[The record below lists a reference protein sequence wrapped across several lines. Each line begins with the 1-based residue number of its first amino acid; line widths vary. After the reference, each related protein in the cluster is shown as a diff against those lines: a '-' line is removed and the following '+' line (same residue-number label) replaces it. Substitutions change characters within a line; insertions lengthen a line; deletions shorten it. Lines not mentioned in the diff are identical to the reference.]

1 MDFAFSDEQEEFRS
15 TLQRFFEEK
24 APSTEVRR
32 LMETSEGYDPAVWKQ
47 MAEELGLQGIHL
59 PEEYG
64 GQGFGFLELGI
75 VLEEMG
81 RVLLP
86 SPFYATVCLAANA
99 ILNAGNQSQKQ
110 ALLPGIAA
118 GETLATLA
126 LCEDSGR
133 FDAAGITLEAVPEGE
148 GYRLDGHKSFV
159 IDGQVADCL
168 VVVARLAGS
177 TGTDGITLVT
187 VHSNDPGVAATPL
200 ETMDEIRKQ
209 ARIEFSGARGEI
221 LGEEGKGWPPLAKTL
236 DQANIMLAAEM
247 LGASQKCLE
256 MAVEYAK
263 VRMQFARPIGS
274 FQAIKHKAAEVL
286 LEIELAKSAGYYSW
300 WVADER
306 QEELAEAASVAKSVC
321 ADTFLLAAAEGI
333 QIHGGIGFTWEH
345 DAHLYLKRAKGSE
358 ILFGD
363 ATAHRARLADPARLV
378 GRRARR

>member
-15 TLQRFFEEK
+15 TLRRFFEEK

-32 LMETSEGYDPAVWKQ
+32 LMETSEGYDPGVWKQ
-47 MAEELGLQGIHL
+47 MAEELGLQGIQL

-81 RVLLP
+81 RVLFP

-99 ILNAGNQSQKQ
+99 ILNAGSEAQKQ

-126 LCEDSGR
+126 LSEDSGR
-133 FDAAGITLEAVPEGE
+133 FDATGIALEAVPDGG

-168 VVVARLAGS
+168 VVAARLAGS
-177 TGTDGITLVT
+177 AGTDGITLVT
-187 VHSNDPGVAATPL
+187 VHSDDPGVAATPL

-209 ARIEFSGARGEI
+209 ARIEFSGARAEI
-221 LGEEGKGWPPLAKTL
+221 LGDAGAGWPPLAKTL
-236 DQANIMLAAEM
+236 DQAVIMLAAEM
-247 LGASQKCLE
+247 LGGSQKCLE

-286 LEIELAKSAGYYSW
+286 LEIELARSAGYYSW

-306 QEELAEAASVAKSVC
+306 EEELAEAASLAKSVC
-321 ADTFLLAAAEGI
+321 ADTFLLAASEGI

-363 ATAHRARLADPARLV
+363 ATEHRARLATQL
-378 GRRARR
+378 GL

>member
-15 TLQRFFEEK
+15 TLRRFFEEK
-24 APSTEVRR
+24 APSAEVRR
-32 LMETSEGYDPAVWKQ
+32 LMETSEGYDPGVWKQ
-47 MAEELGLQGIHL
+47 MAEELGLQGVHL

-81 RVLLP
+81 RVLFP
-86 SPFYATVCLAANA
+86 SPFFATVCLAANA
-99 ILNAGNQSQKQ
+99 ILNAGSEAQKQ

-126 LCEDSGR
+126 LSEDSGR
-133 FDAAGITLEAVPEGE
+133 FDAAGITLEAVPDGG

-159 IDGQVADCL
+159 IDGQIADCL
-168 VVVARLAGS
+168 VVAARMKGSAGNE
-177 TGTDGITLVT
+177 GITLVT
-187 VHSNDPGVAATPL
+187 VRSDDPGVAATPL

-209 ARIEFSGARGEI
+209 ARIEFSGARAEI
-221 LGEEGKGWPPLAKTL
+221 LGCEGAAWPALSKTL
-236 DQANIMLAAEM
+236 DQAVVMLAAEM

-274 FQAIKHKAAEVL
+274 FQAIKHKAADVL
-286 LEIELAKSAGYYSW
+286 LEVELAKSAGYYSW
-300 WVADER
+300 WIADQRE
-306 QEELAEAASVAKSVC
+306 EELAEAASLAKSVC
-321 ADTFLLAAAEGI
+321 TDTFLLAATESI

-358 ILFGD
+358 ILFGN
-363 ATAHRARLADPARLV
+363 ATEHRARLVTQL
-378 GRRARR
+378 GL

>member
-1 MDFAFSDEQEEFRS
+1 MDFAFSDEQEEFRT

-99 ILNAGNQSQKQ
+99 ILNAGDQAQKQ

-133 FDAAGITLEAVPEGE
+133 FDAAGITLEVVPEGE
-148 GYRLDGHKSFV
+148 GCRLDGHKSFV

-187 VHSNDPGVAATPL
+187 VRSNDPGVAATPL

-221 LGEEGKGWPPLAKTL
+221 LGEQGKGWPPLAKTL

-306 QEELAEAASVAKSVC
+306 EEELAEAASVAKSVC

-363 ATAHRARLADPARLV
+363 ATAHRARLATQL
-378 GRRARR
+378 GL

>member
-1 MDFAFSDEQEEFRS
+1 MDFAFSDEQEEFRT

-99 ILNAGNQSQKQ
+99 ILNAGDQAQKQ

-133 FDAAGITLEAVPEGE
+133 FDAAGITLEVVPEGE
-148 GYRLDGHKSFV
+148 GCRLDGHKSFV

-187 VHSNDPGVAATPL
+187 VRSNDSGVAVTPL

-221 LGEEGKGWPPLAKTL
+221 LGEQGKGWPPLAKTL

-306 QEELAEAASVAKSVC
+306 EEELAEAASVAKSVC

-363 ATAHRARLADPARLV
+363 ATAHRARLATQL
-378 GRRARR
+378 GL

>member
-1 MDFAFSDEQEEFRS
+1 
-15 TLQRFFEEK
+15 
-24 APSTEVRR
+24 
-32 LMETSEGYDPAVWKQ
+32 
-47 MAEELGLQGIHL
+47 
-59 PEEYG
+59 
-64 GQGFGFLELGI
+64 
-75 VLEEMG
+75 
-81 RVLLP
+81 
-86 SPFYATVCLAANA
+86 VCLAANA
-99 ILNAGNQSQKQ
+99 VLNAGSESQKQ

-133 FDAAGITLEAVPEGE
+133 FDAAGITLVATPEGG

-159 IDGQVADCL
+159 IDGQIADCL
-168 VVVARLAGS
+168 VVAARRKGS
-177 TGTDGITLVT
+177 AETDGITLVT
-187 VHSNDPGVAATPL
+187 VRSDDPGVVAAPL

-209 ARIEFSGARGEI
+209 ARIEFSGARAEI
-221 LGEEGKGWPPLAKTL
+221 LGEGGVGWPPLSKTL
-236 DQANIMLAAEM
+236 DQANLMLAAEM
-247 LGASQKCLE
+247 LGGSQKCLE

-286 LEIELAKSAGYYSW
+286 LEVELAKSAGYYSW

-306 QEELAEAASVAKSVC
+306 GEELAEAASLAKSVC
-321 ADTFLLAAAEGI
+321 ADTFLRAAAESI

-363 ATAHRARLADPARLV
+363 ATAHRSRLATQL
-378 GRRARR
+378 GL

>member
-1 MDFAFSDEQEEFRS
+1 MDFAFSDEQEEFRA

-32 LMETSEGYDPAVWKQ
+32 LMETSEGYDPGVWKQ
-47 MAEELGLQGIHL
+47 MAEELGLQGIQL

-99 ILNAGNQSQKQ
+99 ILNAGDQAQKQ

-133 FDAAGITLEAVPEGE
+133 FDAAGITLEVVPEG
-148 GYRLDGHKSFV
+148 GGCRLDGHKSFV
-159 IDGQVADCL
+159 IDGQVSDCL

-187 VHSNDPGVAATPL
+187 VRSNDPGVAATPL

-221 LGEEGKGWPPLAKTL
+221 LGEQGNGWPPLAKTL

-306 QEELAEAASVAKSVC
+306 EEELAEAASVAKSVC

-363 ATAHRARLADPARLV
+363 ATAHRARLATQL
-378 GRRARR
+378 GL

>member
-1 MDFAFSDEQEEFRS
+1 MDFAFSDEQEEFRD
-15 TLQRFFEEK
+15 TLRRFFEEK

-47 MAEELGLQGIHL
+47 MGEELGLQGIHL

-81 RVLLP
+81 RVLFP

-99 ILNAGNQSQKQ
+99 ILNAGSAEQKQ

-133 FDAAGITLEAVPEGE
+133 FDAAGISLEAVPEGG

-159 IDGQVADCL
+159 IDGSVADCL
-168 VVVARLAGS
+168 VVAARLAGS
-177 TGTDGITLVT
+177 AGTDGITLVT
-187 VHSNDPGVAATPL
+187 VRSDDPGVAATPL

-209 ARIEFSGARGEI
+209 ARVEFSGARAEI
-221 LGEEGKGWPPLAKTL
+221 LGDEGAGWPPLVRTL

-247 LGASQKCLE
+247 LGGSQKCLE

-306 QEELAEAASVAKSVC
+306 EEELAEAASLAKSVC
-321 ADTFLLAAAEGI
+321 ADTFLLAATEGI

-363 ATAHRARLADPARLV
+363 ATAHRARLATQL
-378 GRRARR
+378 GL

>member
-1 MDFAFSDEQEEFRS
+1 MDFAFSDEQEEFRN
-15 TLQRFFEEK
+15 TLRRFFEEK

-32 LMETSEGYDPAVWKQ
+32 LMETSEGYDLAVWKQ
-47 MAEELGLQGIHL
+47 MAEELGLQGIQL

-81 RVLLP
+81 RVLFP

-99 ILNAGNQSQKQ
+99 IRNAGSEAQKQ

-118 GETLATLA
+118 GEMLATLA

-133 FDAAGITLEAVPEGE
+133 FDVAGITLEAVPDGG

-168 VVVARLAGS
+168 VVAARLAGS
-177 TGTDGITLVT
+177 AGTDGITLVT
-187 VHSNDPGVAATPL
+187 VRSDDSGVAATPL

-209 ARIEFSGARGEI
+209 ARIEFSGARAEI
-221 LGEEGKGWPPLAKTL
+221 LGDAGAGWPPLAKTL
-236 DQANIMLAAEM
+236 DQAVIMLAAEM
-247 LGASQKCLE
+247 LGGSQKCLE

-306 QEELAEAASVAKSVC
+306 QEELAEAASLAKSVC

-363 ATAHRARLADPARLV
+363 ATAHRARLATQL
-378 GRRARR
+378 GL

>member
-1 MDFAFSDEQEEFRS
+1 MDFAFSDEQEEFRT

-99 ILNAGNQSQKQ
+99 ILNAGDQARKQ

-133 FDAAGITLEAVPEGE
+133 FDAAGITLEVVPEGE
-148 GYRLDGHKSFV
+148 GCRLDGHKSFV

-187 VHSNDPGVAATPL
+187 VRSNDPGVAATPL

-221 LGEEGKGWPPLAKTL
+221 LGEQGKGWPPLAKTL

-306 QEELAEAASVAKSVC
+306 EEELAEAASVAKSVC

-363 ATAHRARLADPARLV
+363 ATAHRARLATQL
-378 GRRARR
+378 GL

>member
-15 TLQRFFEEK
+15 TLRRFFEEK
-24 APSTEVRR
+24 APSAEVRR
-32 LMETSEGYDPAVWKQ
+32 LMETSEGYDPGAWKQ
-47 MAEELGLQGIHL
+47 MAEELGLQGIAV
-59 PEEYG
+59 PEQHG

-75 VLEEMG
+75 VQEEMG
-81 RVLLP
+81 RVLFP
-86 SPFYATVCLAANA
+86 SPFFSTVCLAANA
-99 ILNAGNQSQKQ
+99 ILNAGDEAQKQ

-126 LCEDSGR
+126 LSEDSGR
-133 FDAAGITLEAVPEGE
+133 FDAAGITLLAVPDGG

-159 IDGQVADCL
+159 IDGHVADCL
-168 VVVARLAGS
+168 VVAARLEGS
-177 TGTDGITLVT
+177 AGTDGITLVT
-187 VHSNDPGVAATPL
+187 VRGDDPGVVATPL

-209 ARIEFSGARGEI
+209 ARIEFSGARAEI
-221 LGEEGKGWPPLAKTL
+221 LGAEGSGWPPLAKTL

-247 LGASQKCLE
+247 LGASQKCLD
-256 MAVEYAK
+256 MAVTYAK

-274 FQAIKHKAAEVL
+274 FQAIKHKAADVL
-286 LEIELAKSAGYYSW
+286 LEVELAKSAGYYSW

-306 QEELAEAASVAKSVC
+306 AEELAEAASLAKSVC
-321 ADTFLLAAAEGI
+321 TDTFLLAAIESI

-363 ATAHRARLADPARLV
+363 ATEHRARLAAQL
-378 GRRARR
+378 GL

>member
-1 MDFAFSDEQEEFRS
+1 MDFAFSDEQEEFRD
-15 TLQRFFEEK
+15 TLRRFFEEK

-47 MAEELGLQGIHL
+47 MGEELGLQGIHL
-59 PEEYG
+59 PEKYG

-99 ILNAGNQSQKQ
+99 ILNAGSEARKQ

-126 LCEDSGR
+126 FCEDSGR
-133 FDAAGITLEAVPEGE
+133 FDAAGITLEAVPEGA

-159 IDGQVADCL
+159 IDGHVADCL
-168 VVVARLAGS
+168 VVAARLAGS
-177 TGTDGITLVT
+177 AGTDGITLVT
-187 VHSNDPGVAATPL
+187 VRSDDPGVAATPL
-200 ETMDEIRKQ
+200 ETMDELRKQ

-221 LGEEGKGWPPLAKTL
+221 LGEEGAGWPPLAKTL

-300 WVADER
+300 WVADEHE
-306 QEELAEAASVAKSVC
+306 EELAEAASLAKSVC

-363 ATAHRARLADPARLV
+363 ATAHRARLATQL
-378 GRRARR
+378 GL

>member
-15 TLQRFFEEK
+15 TLRRFFEEK

-32 LMETSEGYDPAVWKQ
+32 LMETSEGYDPGVWKQ

-59 PEEYG
+59 HEEYG

-81 RVLLP
+81 RVLFP
-86 SPFYATVCLAANA
+86 SPFFATVCLAANA
-99 ILNAGNQSQKQ
+99 ILNAGSEAQKQ

-118 GETLATLA
+118 GEKLATLA

-133 FDAAGITLEAVPEGE
+133 FDAEGITLEAVPDGA

-168 VVVARLAGS
+168 VVAARLGGS
-177 TGTDGITLVT
+177 AGTDGITLVT
-187 VHSNDPGVAATPL
+187 VRSDDPGVTATPL

-209 ARIEFSGARGEI
+209 ARIEFSGARAEI
-221 LGEEGKGWPPLAKTL
+221 LGEEGTGWPPLEKTL
-236 DQANIMLAAEM
+236 DQAVIMLAAET
-247 LGASQKCLE
+247 LGGSQKCLD

-274 FQAIKHKAAEVL
+274 FQAIKHKASEVL

-306 QEELAEAASVAKSVC
+306 EEELAEAASMAKSVC
-321 ADTFLLAAAEGI
+321 TDTFLLAATEGI

-363 ATAHRARLADPARLV
+363 ATAHRARLATQL
-378 GRRARR
+378 GL

>member
-1 MDFAFSDEQEEFRS
+1 MDFAFSDEQEEFRD
-15 TLQRFFEEK
+15 TLRRFFEEK
-24 APSTEVRR
+24 APSAEVRR
-32 LMETSEGYDPAVWKQ
+32 LMETSEGYAPGVWKQ

-81 RVLLP
+81 RVLFP
-86 SPFYATVCLAANA
+86 SPFFATVCLAANA
-99 ILNAGNQSQKQ
+99 ILNAGSDAQKQ

-118 GETLATLA
+118 GETLASLA

-133 FDAAGITLEAVPEGE
+133 FDAAGVGLEAVPDDG

-159 IDGQVADCL
+159 IDGHVADCL
-168 VVVARLAGS
+168 VVAARLAGS
-177 TGTDGITLVT
+177 AGTDGVTLLT
-187 VHSNDPGVAATPL
+187 VRAADPGVAATPL

-209 ARIEFSGARGEI
+209 ARIEFSGARAEI
-221 LGEEGKGWPPLAKTL
+221 LGEPGAGWPPLARTL

-247 LGASQKCLE
+247 LGSSQKCLE

-286 LEIELAKSAGYYSW
+286 LEVELAKSAGYYSW

-306 QEELAEAASVAKSVC
+306 EEELAEAASLAKSVC

-363 ATAHRARLADPARLV
+363 ATAHRARLATQQGL
-378 GRRARR
+378 

>member
-15 TLQRFFEEK
+15 TLRRFFEEK

-47 MAEELGLQGIHL
+47 MAEELGLQGVHL

-363 ATAHRARLADPARLV
+363 ATAHRARLADQL
-378 GRRARR
+378 GL

>member
-1 MDFAFSDEQEEFRS
+1 MDFAFSDEQEEFRN
-15 TLQRFFEEK
+15 TLRRFFEEK

-32 LMETSEGYDPAVWKQ
+32 LMETSEGYDLAVWKQ
-47 MAEELGLQGIHL
+47 MSEELGLQGIQL

-81 RVLLP
+81 RVLFP

-99 ILNAGNQSQKQ
+99 ILNAGSEAQKQ

-133 FDAAGITLEAVPEGE
+133 FDAAGITLEAVPDGG

-168 VVVARLAGS
+168 VVAARLAGS
-177 TGTDGITLVT
+177 AGTDGITLVT
-187 VHSNDPGVAATPL
+187 VRSDDSGVAATPL

-209 ARIEFSGARGEI
+209 ARIEFSGARAEI
-221 LGEEGKGWPPLAKTL
+221 LGDVGTGWPPLAKTL
-236 DQANIMLAAEM
+236 DQAVIMLAAEM
-247 LGASQKCLE
+247 LGASQMCLE

-306 QEELAEAASVAKSVC
+306 EEELAEAASLAKSVC
-321 ADTFLLAAAEGI
+321 ADTFLLAASEGI
-333 QIHGGIGFTWEH
+333 QIHGGVGFTWEH

-363 ATAHRARLADPARLV
+363 ATAHRARLATQL
-378 GRRARR
+378 GL

>member
-1 MDFAFSDEQEEFRS
+1 MDFAFSDEQEEFRD
-15 TLQRFFEEK
+15 TLRRFFEEK
-24 APSTEVRR
+24 SPSAEVRR
-32 LMETSEGYDPAVWKQ
+32 LMETAEGYDPGVWKQ
-47 MAEELGLQGIHL
+47 MAEEVGLQGIQI

-75 VLEEMG
+75 VQEEMG
-81 RVLLP
+81 RVLFP
-86 SPFYATVCLAANA
+86 SPFFATACLAANA
-99 ILNAGNQSQKQ
+99 ILNAGSEAQKR

-133 FDAAGITLEAVPEGE
+133 FDAEGITLEAVPDGD

-159 IDGQVADCL
+159 IDGHVADLL
-168 VVVARLAGS
+168 VVAARRERSA
-177 TGTDGITLVT
+177 GTDGIALLTAR
-187 VHSNDPGVAATPL
+187 SDDPGVSATPL
-200 ETMDEIRKQ
+200 ETMDQIRKQ
-209 ARIEFSGARGEI
+209 ARIEFSGARAEI
-221 LGEEGKGWPPLAKTL
+221 LGEPGAGWSPLRKTL
-236 DQANIMLAAEM
+236 DQAVLMLAAEM
-247 LGASQKCLE
+247 LGGSQKCLE

-263 VRMQFARPIGS
+263 VRLQFARPIGS

-286 LEIELAKSAGYYSW
+286 LEIELAKSAAYYSW
-300 WVADER
+300 WVADEHE
-306 QEELAEAASVAKSVC
+306 EELAEAASLAKSVC

-363 ATAHRARLADPARLV
+363 ATAHRARLATQL
-378 GRRARR
+378 GL

>member
-1 MDFAFSDEQEEFRS
+1 
-15 TLQRFFEEK
+15 
-24 APSTEVRR
+24 
-32 LMETSEGYDPAVWKQ
+32 METSEGYDPGVWKQ
-47 MAEELGLQGIHL
+47 MAEELGLQGIQV
-59 PEEYG
+59 PEVYG

-75 VLEEMG
+75 ALEEMG
-81 RVLLP
+81 RVLFP
-86 SPFYATVCLAANA
+86 SPFYATVCLSANA
-99 ILNAGNQSQKQ
+99 ILNAGNEAQKQ

-133 FDAAGITLEAVPEGE
+133 FDAAGITLEAVPDGG

-159 IDGQVADCL
+159 IDGHVADCL
-168 VVVARLAGS
+168 VVAARLEGS
-177 TGTDGITLVT
+177 AGTDGITLVT
-187 VHSNDPGVAATPL
+187 VRGDDPGVVATPL

-209 ARIEFSGARGEI
+209 ARIEFSGARAEI
-221 LGEEGKGWPPLAKTL
+221 LGDEGAGWPALEKTL
-236 DQANIMLAAEM
+236 DQAVIMLAAEM

-274 FQAIKHKAAEVL
+274 FQAIKHKASEVL

-306 QEELAEAASVAKSVC
+306 EEELAEAASLAKSVC
-321 ADTFLLAAAEGI
+321 TDTFLLAAAEGI

-363 ATAHRARLADPARLV
+363 ATAHRARLATQL
-378 GRRARR
+378 GL

>member
-15 TLQRFFEEK
+15 TLRRFFEEK
-24 APSTEVRR
+24 APSAEVRR
-32 LMETSEGYDPAVWKQ
+32 LMETSEGYDPGVWKQ
-47 MAEELGLQGIHL
+47 MAEELGLQGIAV
-59 PEEYG
+59 PGQYG

-75 VLEEMG
+75 VQEEMG
-81 RVLLP
+81 RVLFP
-86 SPFYATVCLAANA
+86 SPFFSTVCLAANA
-99 ILNAGNQSQKQ
+99 ILNAGDEAQKQ

-126 LCEDSGR
+126 QSEDSGR
-133 FDAAGITLEAVPEGE
+133 FDAAGITLLAVPDGG

-159 IDGQVADCL
+159 IDGHVANCL
-168 VVVARLAGS
+168 VVAARLEGS
-177 TGTDGITLVT
+177 AGTDGITLVT
-187 VHSNDPGVAATPL
+187 VRGDDPGVVATPL

-209 ARIEFSGARGEI
+209 ARIEFSGARAEI
-221 LGEEGKGWPPLAKTL
+221 LGTPGSGWLPLDRTV
-236 DQANIMLAAEM
+236 DQAVTMLAAEM
-247 LGASQKCLE
+247 LGASQKCLD

-306 QEELAEAASVAKSVC
+306 EEELAEAASLAKSVC

-363 ATAHRARLADPARLV
+363 ATAHRARLATQL
-378 GRRARR
+378 GL

>member
-1 MDFAFSDEQEEFRS
+1 MDFAFSDEQEEFRD
-15 TLQRFFEEK
+15 TLRRFFEEK
-24 APSTEVRR
+24 SPSAELRR
-32 LMETSEGYDPAVWKQ
+32 LMETSEGYDPGAWKQ
-47 MAEELGLQGIHL
+47 MAEELGLQGIQI
-59 PEEYG
+59 PERLG

-75 VLEEMG
+75 VQEEMG
-81 RVLLP
+81 RVLFP
-86 SPFYATVCLAANA
+86 SPFFSTVCLAANA
-99 ILNAGNQSQKQ
+99 IQNAGDEAQQQ

-126 LCEDSGR
+126 LSEDSGR
-133 FDAAGITLEAVPEGE
+133 FDTAGVTLVAAPDGG

-159 IDGQVADCL
+159 IDGHIADLL
-168 VVVARLAGS
+168 VVAARLEGS
-177 TGTDGITLVT
+177 AGTDGITLVT
-187 VHSNDPGVAATPL
+187 VRGGDPGVVATPL

-221 LGEEGKGWPPLAKTL
+221 LGAEGAGWIPLERTL
-236 DQANIMLAAEM
+236 DQAVIMLSAEM
-247 LGASQKCLE
+247 LGASEKCLD

-274 FQAIKHKAAEVL
+274 FQAIKHKAADVL
-286 LEIELAKSAGYYSW
+286 LEVELAKSAAYYSW

-306 QEELAEAASVAKSVC
+306 AGELAEAASLAKSVC
-321 ADTFLLAAAEGI
+321 SDAFLLAASESI

-363 ATAHRARLADPARLV
+363 ATAHRARLATQL
-378 GRRARR
+378 GL

>member
-15 TLQRFFEEK
+15 TLRRFFEEM

-32 LMETSEGYDPAVWKQ
+32 LMETSEGYDPGVWKQ
-47 MAEELGLQGIHL
+47 MAEELGLQGVHV
-59 PEEYG
+59 PEAYG
-64 GQGFGFLELGI
+64 GQGFGFLELGL

-81 RVLLP
+81 RVLFP
-86 SPFYATVCLAANA
+86 SPFFATVCLAANA
-99 ILNAGNQSQKQ
+99 ILNAGSEAQKQ

-126 LCEDSGR
+126 LGDDSGR
-133 FDAAGITLEAVPEGE
+133 FDAPGITLVARPAGG

-159 IDGQVADCL
+159 IDGHVADCL
-168 VVVARLAGS
+168 VVAARLEGS
-177 TGTDGITLVT
+177 AGTDGITLVT
-187 VHSNDPGVAATPL
+187 VHSDDPGVVATPL

-209 ARIEFSGARGEI
+209 ARIEFSGARAEI
-221 LGEEGKGWPPLAKTL
+221 LGEAGAGWTPLSKTL
-236 DQANIMLAAEM
+236 DQGVIMLAAEM
-247 LGASQKCLE
+247 LGASQKCLD

-286 LEIELAKSAGYYSW
+286 LEVELAKSAGYYSW

-306 QEELAEAASVAKSVC
+306 GEELAEAASLAKSVC
-321 ADTFLLAAAEGI
+321 TDTFLLAAAESI

-363 ATAHRARLADPARLV
+363 ATEHRARLATQL
-378 GRRARR
+378 GF

>member
-1 MDFAFSDEQEEFRS
+1 MDFAFSDEQEEFRG
-15 TLQRFFEEK
+15 TLRRFFEEK
-24 APSTEVRR
+24 APSVEVRR
-32 LMETSEGYDPAVWKQ
+32 LMETSEGYDAAVWKQ
-47 MAEELGLQGIHL
+47 MAEELGLQGIQL
-59 PEEYG
+59 PEAYG

-81 RVLLP
+81 RVLFP
-86 SPFYATVCLAANA
+86 SPFYPTVCLAANA
-99 ILNAGNQSQKQ
+99 ILNAGSEAQKQ

-133 FDAAGITLEAVPEGE
+133 FDAAGITLEAVPDGG

-168 VVVARLAGS
+168 VVAARLGGS
-177 TGTDGITLVT
+177 AGTDGVTLVT
-187 VHSNDPGVAATPL
+187 VRSDDPGVAATPL

-209 ARIEFSGARGEI
+209 ARVEFSGARAEI
-221 LGEEGKGWPPLAKTL
+221 LGDEGAGWPPLAKTL
-236 DQANIMLAAEM
+236 DQAVIMLAAEM

-263 VRMQFARPIGS
+263 VRVQFARPIGS

-306 QEELAEAASVAKSVC
+306 EEELAEAASLAKSVC
-321 ADTFLLAAAEGI
+321 ADTFLLAASEGI

-363 ATAHRARLADPARLV
+363 ATDHRARLATQL
-378 GRRARR
+378 GL

>member
-15 TLQRFFEEK
+15 TLRRFFEEK
-24 APSTEVRR
+24 APSAEVRR
-32 LMETSEGYDPAVWKQ
+32 LMETSEGYDPGVWKQ
-47 MAEELGLQGIHL
+47 MAEELGLQGVHL

-81 RVLLP
+81 RVLFP
-86 SPFYATVCLAANA
+86 SPFFATVCLAANA
-99 ILNAGNQSQKQ
+99 ILNAGSEAQKQ

-126 LCEDSGR
+126 LSEDSGR
-133 FDAAGITLEAVPEGE
+133 FDAAGISLEAVPDGG

-159 IDGQVADCL
+159 IDGHVADCL
-168 VVVARLAGS
+168 VVAARMKGS
-177 TGTDGITLVT
+177 AGTDGITLFT
-187 VHSNDPGVAATPL
+187 VRSDDPGVTATSL

-209 ARIEFSGARGEI
+209 ARIEFSGARAEI
-221 LGEEGKGWPPLAKTL
+221 LGGEGAAWPALSKTL
-236 DQANIMLAAEM
+236 DQAVVMLAAEM

-274 FQAIKHKAAEVL
+274 FQAIKHKAADVL
-286 LEIELAKSAGYYSW
+286 LEVELAKSAGYYSW
-300 WVADER
+300 WIADQRE
-306 QEELAEAASVAKSVC
+306 EELAEAASLAKSVC
-321 ADTFLLAAAEGI
+321 TDTFLLAATESI

-358 ILFGD
+358 ILFGN
-363 ATAHRARLADPARLV
+363 ATEHRARLVTQL
-378 GRRARR
+378 GL

>member
-1 MDFAFSDEQEEFRS
+1 MDFAFSDEQEEFRD
-15 TLQRFFEEK
+15 TLRRFFEEK
-24 APSTEVRR
+24 SPSTEVRR
-32 LMETSEGYDPAVWKQ
+32 LMETSEGYDPGVWKQ
-47 MAEELGLQGIHL
+47 MAEELGLQGIHV

-81 RVLLP
+81 RMLFP
-86 SPFYATVCLAANA
+86 SPFFATVCLAANA
-99 ILNAGNQSQKQ
+99 ILNAGSESQRQ

-126 LCEDSGR
+126 LSEDSGR
-133 FDAAGITLEAVPEGE
+133 FDASGIALEAVPDGD
-148 GYRLDGHKSFV
+148 GYRLEGHKSFV
-159 IDGQVADCL
+159 IDGHVADCL
-168 VVVARLAGS
+168 VVAARLEGSAGA
-177 TGTDGITLVT
+177 DGVTLLT
-187 VHSNDPGVAATPL
+187 VRSDDPGVAATPL

-209 ARIEFSGARGEI
+209 ARIEFSGARAEL
-221 LGEEGKGWPPLAKTL
+221 LGEAGAGWAPLSRTL
-236 DQANIMLAAEM
+236 DQAVIMLAAEM
-247 LGASQKCLE
+247 LGASQKCLD

-274 FQAIKHKAAEVL
+274 FQAIKHKAADVL

-306 QEELAEAASVAKSVC
+306 KEEIAEAASLAKSVC
-321 ADTFLLAAAEGI
+321 TDTFLLAAAESL

-363 ATAHRARLADPARLV
+363 ATDHRARLATQL
-378 GRRARR
+378 GL

>member
-15 TLQRFFEEK
+15 TLRRFFEEK

-99 ILNAGNQSQKQ
+99 ILNAGDQAQKQ

-133 FDAAGITLEAVPEGE
+133 FDAAGITLEVVPEGE
-148 GYRLDGHKSFV
+148 GCRLDGHKSFV

-187 VHSNDPGVAATPL
+187 VRSNDPGVAAMPL

-221 LGEEGKGWPPLAKTL
+221 LGEQGKGWPPLAKTL

-306 QEELAEAASVAKSVC
+306 EEELAEAASVAKSVC

-363 ATAHRARLADPARLV
+363 ATAHRARLATQL
-378 GRRARR
+378 GL